1 MSAQNKAAGQ
11 KDTAAKTAHPD
22 DTQKTRVAMVCPCC
36 GGEVTH
42 QRYGFDMIAISPR
55 LVWTKWYVCDQCE
68 AALTGTDAA
77 ARDAAEQ
84 AFAAYLEASDHAPA
98 A

>member
-11 KDTAAKTAHPD
+11 DDTAAKTAHPH

-42 QRYGFDMIAISPR
+42 QRYAFDMIAAAPFR
-55 LVWTKWYVCDQCE
+55 WTKWYVCDPCE

-84 AFAAYLEASDHAPA
+84 AFAAYIEASDHAPTS
-98 A
+98 

>member
-1 MSAQNKAAGQ
+1 MSRPNEA
-11 KDTAAKTAHPD
+11 P
-22 DTQKTRVAMVCPCC
+22 QKTRVAMVCPCC

-42 QRYGFDMIAISPR
+42 QRYGFDMIAVTPH
-55 LVWTKWYVCDQCE
+55 LTWTKWYVCDQCE
-68 AALTGTDAA
+68 AALTGTDPA

>member
-1 MSAQNKAAGQ
+1 
-11 KDTAAKTAHPD
+11 
-22 DTQKTRVAMVCPCC
+22 
-36 GGEVTH
+36 
-42 QRYGFDMIAISPR
+42 MIAVTPH
-55 LVWTKWYVCDQCE
+55 LTWTKWYVCDQCE
-68 AALTGTDAA
+68 AALTGTDPA

>member
-1 MSAQNKAAGQ
+1 MSQPK
-11 KDTAAKTAHPD
+11 
-22 DTQKTRVAMVCPCC
+22 KTRVAMVCPCC

-42 QRYGFDMIAISPR
+42 QRYGFDMIAVSPR

-68 AALTGTDAA
+68 AALTGTDDA
-77 ARDAAEQ
+77 ARDAAVQ
-84 AFAAYLEASDHAPA
+84 AFEAYLDGGDHAPA

>member
-11 KDTAAKTAHPD
+11 EDTAAKKAHPNN
-22 DTQKTRVAMVCPCC
+22 TEKTRVVMVCPCC

-42 QRYGFDMIAISPR
+42 QRYGFDVIAVTPR
-55 LVWTKWYVCDQCE
+55 LVWGKWYVCGKCE
-68 AALTGTDAA
+68 SALTGTDAA
-77 ARDAAEQ
+77 ARDAVKQ
-84 AFAAYLEASDHAPA
+84 AFVAYLEASGHAPA

>member
-1 MSAQNKAAGQ
+1 MSRPNEA
-11 KDTAAKTAHPD
+11 P
-22 DTQKTRVAMVCPCC
+22 QKTRIAMVCPCC

-42 QRYGFDMIAISPR
+42 RRYGFDMVAVSPR

-84 AFAAYLEASDHAPA
+84 AFAAYLEASDHAPST
-98 A
+98 